1 MNYLELDW
9 KCGDFIESDAERNE
23 ERYHATAVHD
33 GIDYAGIVT
42 IFINPRTF
50 EREIIKVDNVYEDL
64 FNRLANIIKPHTT

>member
-9 KCGDFIESDAERNE
+9 NCGNFIDSNAERNE
-23 ERYHATAVHD
+23 ECYHATAVYD
-33 GIDYAGIVT
+33 GTTYEGIVT

-64 FNRLANIIKPHTT
+64 FNRLANIIKPCMK